1 MNLIACAGC
10 SGMKMTDLL
19 RIIEKMR
26 LINLVI
32 LLLFAS
38 SYVEAI
44 ERDVLAVRR
53 EYNDVSAA
61 VDSLVRMMQV
71 ADAEVLNK
79 LPEARAE
86 RVLPEGMT
94 AVMIFWADDEA
105 RVWLNDFP
113 VGETRLTPVEV
124 TVPDLYFQGQNRLRV
139 RCWDTDRVE
148 SGFLGGLYLKDRA
161 GRLYPIVVSNGTW
174 ETTGGRVTEITY
186 AHPMP
191 DIPGAQPI
199 WGVRMFGFV
208 DMAITFDRGTIE
220 RALAKS
226 APTISMAAR
235 QQAMDYHTFAQQL
248 AILQARREKL
258 RADLARQGDL
268 NVPRYNRER
277 ARSVSLTLGKAAPL
291 TEEVSAPVAKNV
303 RSWSEKLPAVQQ
315 QLIYPDRRALKGE
328 GAATAT
334 TGDVV
339 PTASDRGSREQAYR
353 PPEELGG
360 IKSKTKDEGVNAQV
374 QPQGMSRGGA
384 GGHSNQATRLGLL
397 LPTLILGF
405 YVLYVVIRWQSLM
418 GESD

>member
-1 MNLIACAGC
+1 
-10 SGMKMTDLL
+10 MKMTVLL

-26 LINLVI
+26 LMIFAVLWLLVSGWVD
-32 LLLFAS
+32 A
-38 SYVEAI
+38 VEREVVAF
-44 ERDVLAVRR
+44 RR

-71 ADAEVLNK
+71 ADAEVLKK
-79 LPEARAE
+79 LPEARPE
-86 RVLPEGMT
+86 RILPEGMT

-148 SGFLGGLYLKDRA
+148 SGFLGGLYLKDGA
-161 GRLYPIVVSNGTW
+161 GRLYPIVVSNGAW
-174 ETTGGRVTEITY
+174 ETTGGRAREIIY

-191 DIPGAQPI
+191 DIPNAQPI
-199 WGVRMFGFV
+199 WDRRVFGAV
-208 DMAITFDRGTIE
+208 DMAVTFDRGAID
-220 RALAKS
+220 RALAETAS
-226 APTISMAAR
+226 TRPMGAR

-258 RADLARQGDL
+258 SADLAREGDL
-268 NVPRYNRER
+268 SVPLYNRER
-277 ARSVSLTLGKAAPL
+277 ARSPSLTLGKAAPL
-291 TEEVSAPVAKNV
+291 TEKVSAPVAENM
-303 RSWSEKLPAVQQ
+303 RSWSEELPAVQQ

-328 GAATAT
+328 GAVTAT

-353 PPEELGG
+353 PPEERGG
-360 IKSKTKDEGVNAQV
+360 MKSETKDEGVNAQV
-374 QPQGMSRGGA
+374 QPQGMRRGG
-384 GGHSNQATRLGLL
+384 GGGQSSQATRLGLL
-397 LPTLILGF
+397 LPTLIVGI
-405 YVLYVVIRWQSLM
+405 YVLYVAIRWQSLM

>member
-1 MNLIACAGC
+1 
-10 SGMKMTDLL
+10 MKIPIQKGVDKLL
-19 RIIEKMR
+19 FASR
-26 LINLVI
+26 LLSVFIGVHLWL

-38 SYVEAI
+38 GYVEAI
-44 ERDVLAVRR
+44 ESDALAIRR

-71 ADAEVLNK
+71 SDAEVLKK
-79 LPEARAE
+79 LPEARPE

-148 SGFLGGLYLKDRA
+148 SGFLGGLYLKDGA
-161 GRLYPIVVSNGTW
+161 GRLYPIVVSNGAW
-174 ETTGGRVTEITY
+174 ETARGRATEITY

-199 WGVRMFGFV
+199 WGMRMFGFV
-208 DMAITFDRGTIE
+208 DMAITFDRGAID
-220 RALAKS
+220 RALAETAS
-226 APTISMAAR
+226 ARAMTAR
-235 QQAMDYHTFAQQL
+235 QQAMDYHTFAQKI
-248 AILQARREKL
+248 AVLQARREKL
-258 RADLARQGDL
+258 RADLARGGNL
-268 NVPRYNRER
+268 SVPLYNRER
-277 ARSVSLTLGKAAPL
+277 ARSASLSLGKAGPL
-291 TEEVSAPVAKNV
+291 IEEVSAPVAKNV

-328 GAATAT
+328 GAVTAT
-334 TGDVV
+334 TEDVV

-353 PPEELGG
+353 PPEERGG
-360 IKSKTKDEGVNAQV
+360 IKSETKDEGVDAQV
-374 QPQGMSRGGA
+374 QPQGMRRGG
-384 GGHSNQATRLGLL
+384 GGGLSSQATRLGLL
-397 LPTLILGF
+397 LPTLIVGI
-405 YVLYVVIRWQSLM
+405 YVLYVAIRWQSLM
-418 GESD
+418 GESG